1 MGKYVNPFTDTGF
14 KILFGQEPSKPL
26 LIDFLNN
33 LLEGKEKITDVTF
46 LDKEKPRLYKKDRGV
61 IYDILCETDKSEKI
75 IVEMQNRSQ
84 EHFISRSVFYVS
96 QAIARQ
102 GVKGDWD
109 FDFHA
114 VYFVAFMNFTLDGL
128 KEFRTDAHLCKTSTE
143 EREILSDKMKFVYLQ
158 LPLFTKT
165 EDECKTNFDRW
176 IFIFKNMATL
186 EYIPWAAKDTIFSQ
200 LGRFA
205 QIANLSEPQRR
216 KYDKDLKI
224 YRDNINVLDYAIKS
238 GIEKGRKEG
247 EKIGIEKGIEKGRTE
262 QLVESI
268 KKFISKG
275 FDFDEVVKILEIP
288 ADQIPELRR
297 LVF

>member
-84 EHFISRSVFYVS
+84 EHIISRSVFYVS

-143 EREILSDKMKFVYLQ
+143 EREVLSDKMNFVYLQ

-165 EDECKTNFDRW
+165 ENECKTNFDRW

-186 EYIPWAAKDTIFSQ
+186 EYIPWATKDTIFSQ
-200 LGRFA
+200 LGKFA

-224 YRDNINVLDYAIKS
+224 YRDNINVLDYAVKQ
-238 GIEKGRKEG
+238 GREEGEKIGFLKG
-247 EKIGIEKGIEKGRTE
+247 EKIGIEKGEKQRSLDIARSLKAAGKLTIEEIAEITKLSIEDIEK
-262 QLVESI
+262 L
-268 KKFISKG
+268 
-275 FDFDEVVKILEIP
+275 
-288 ADQIPELRR
+288 
-297 LVF
+297 